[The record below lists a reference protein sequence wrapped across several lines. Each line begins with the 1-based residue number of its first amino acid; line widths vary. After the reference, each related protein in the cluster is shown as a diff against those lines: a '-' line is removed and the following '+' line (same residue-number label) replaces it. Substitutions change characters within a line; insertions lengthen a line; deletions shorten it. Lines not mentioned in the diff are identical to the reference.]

1 MISNTSCVNFQAH
14 PETEE
19 KGDAKDETNSHTQLL
34 EENTFSAHQLE
45 REYSGPIAE
54 EGTATAVVY

>member
-1 MISNTSCVNFQAH
+1 MNFQAH

-34 EENTFSAHQLE
+34 EENTFSANQLK

-54 EGTATAVVY
+54 EGTAIAVVY